1 MWPFTSRN
9 KDKLL
14 SEELRS
20 VSVGIFP
27 TDSGRSQLANAYK
40 QDEIAFLNTVQNQND
55 FLKRINMLR
64 EFDPMKNGG
73 IFAAVNL
80 ISNSIAQM
88 PWNVKSLKGKEIPD
102 NLYLNHVTD
111 NMITTR
117 FIMVKNLIKDCL
129 IEGNGYCYIYRD
141 EDGYPIRLRYL
152 EPGTCSTW
160 VDVMKGTLT
169 YKLDTLWKTGY
180 VDQMDIIHI
189 YMHSR
194 DGLVGRGIL
203 DFAKNVLELS
213 AYTDKALR
221 DYMASGM
228 QMEGIIKSTQPGR
241 LSPTQRQDIRTKWK
255 NVDSNVRV
263 LEAGL
268 DYQQVQSSAKEAELQ
283 ANRLFNLE
291 EVARFFNISPVLLG
305 DYSKISL
312 NTLEAIQR
320 EFVTHTL
327 SPIII
332 ALEEELN
339 RKLIYPTDKKKY
351 KFDIDEEYIIQ
362 SDTQSLANYITTLSN
377 NGIITKNEARYKFG
391 MTPIDDAA
399 ADKLII
405 PYTDVQQN
413 TITDKDPDIVE
424 QEPEKINED
433 EENEQI

>member
-9 KDKLL
+9 KNKLL

-40 QDEIAFLNTVQNQND
+40 QDELAFLNTVQNQND

-64 EFDPMKNGG
+64 EFDPMKNGA
-73 IFAAVNL
+73 IFAAVNI

-88 PWNVKSLKGKEIPD
+88 PWNVKSLKGKEVPD
-102 NLYLNHVTD
+102 NLYLNHITD

-129 IEGNGYCYIYRD
+129 IDGNGYCYIYRD

-160 VDVMKGTLT
+160 VDVMKGTVT

-180 VDQMDIIHI
+180 VDPMDIIHI

-203 DFAKNVLELS
+203 DFAKNALELS
-213 AYTDKALR
+213 AYTDKCLH

-255 NVDSNVRV
+255 NVDDNVRV

-268 DYQQVQSSAKEAELQ
+268 DYQQIQSSAKEAELS
-283 ANRLFNLE
+283 ANRELNMRE
-291 EVARFFNISPVLLG
+291 ICRFFNINPMLIG
-305 DYSKISL
+305 DLSHIAYNTIESL
-312 NTLEAIQR
+312 QT
-320 EFVTHTL
+320 EFVVHTL
-327 SPIII
+327 TPIVTL
-332 ALEEELN
+332 LEEELN

-351 KFDIDEEYIIQ
+351 IFDIEEEAIIK
-362 SDTQSLANYITTLSN
+362 SDKQSLASYVTTMAQNGLITPNEGRKLLGFYPVEDEYANTLV
-377 NGIITKNEARYKFG
+377 
-391 MTPIDDAA
+391 
-399 ADKLII
+399 I
-405 PYTDVQQN
+405 PYTDITQN
-413 TITDKDPDIVE
+413 TLANNNSSNENSETNTNLNTD
-424 QEPEKINED
+424 
-433 EENEQI
+433 

>member
-9 KDKLL
+9 KNKLL

-40 QDEIAFLNTVQNQND
+40 QDELAFLNTVQNQND

-88 PWNVKSLKGKEIPD
+88 PWNVKSLKGKEVPD
-102 NLYLNHVTD
+102 NLYLNHITD

-160 VDVMKGTLT
+160 VDVMKGTVT

-180 VDQMDIIHI
+180 VDPMNIIHI

-203 DFAKNVLELS
+203 DFAKNALELS
-213 AYTDKALR
+213 AYTDKCLH

-268 DYQQVQSSAKEAELQ
+268 DYQQVQSSAKEAELS
-283 ANRLFNLE
+283 ANRELNMRE
-291 EVARFFNISPVLLG
+291 ICRFFNINPMLIG
-305 DYSKISL
+305 DLSHIAYNTIESL
-312 NTLEAIQR
+312 QT
-320 EFVTHTL
+320 EFVVHTL
-327 SPIII
+327 TPIVTL
-332 ALEEELN
+332 LEEELN

-351 KFDIDEEYIIQ
+351 IFDIEEEAIIK
-362 SDTQSLANYITTLSN
+362 SDKQSLASYVTTMTQNGLITP
-377 NGIITKNEARYKFG
+377 NEAR
-391 MTPIDDAA
+391 
-399 ADKLII
+399 KLLGFYPVEDEYANTLVI
-405 PYTDVQQN
+405 PYTDITQN
-413 TITDKDPDIVE
+413 TLANNNSSNENSETNTNLNTD
-424 QEPEKINED
+424 
-433 EENEQI
+433 